1 MRIVELTNIQFDEF
15 AKFHPLNN
23 YCQTS
28 KYALVMSEYGYN
40 YEYIGFVDDFNN
52 IKAAS
57 LILTKRITSRTKYG
71 YAPKGFLINYYDQQL
86 LRDFLICLRRYY
98 KKRNFVFIKFNPEI
112 IIGETSKDR
121 NFQMNYNGNVRL
133 IDELKAI
140 NVKRRLELQ
149 EFDLMQPR
157 FNAYINLN
165 NYSLSKLNRNY
176 RKKIKHGINKGLS
189 LCLGGPKDIDIL
201 YGFIKDNTKRPISYY
216 RNIYNVFNRDNSIDL
231 VMVKVDYQKY
241 LENVRDMYEKEQIN
255 NDKWNMII
263 QTDPRRKNLNAK
275 MDSDKKLQGYKEEI
289 IKATQGLKKNKI
301 EYIAAALVIKHFNRV
316 SIFISGFSKE
326 HAHLNPNHFLYYSI
340 LERYKP
346 YFNFCDMNGVSG
358 NFTNTS
364 AYKGLNDF
372 KIKFN
377 PTIYE
382 FIGEFDLIVSDNIFK
397 KLIKTSFIE
406 DEFNKHKE

>member
-1 MRIVELTNIQFDEF
+1 MKIVELTNIQFDEF
-15 AKFHPLNN
+15 ARFHPLNN

-40 YEYIGFVDDFNN
+40 YEYIGYVDDNNN
-52 IKAAS
+52 IRAAS

-86 LRDFLICLRRYY
+86 LKDFLIALRRYY
-98 KKRNFVFIKFNPEI
+98 KKRNFIFIKFNPEI
-112 IIGETSKDR
+112 IIGETSKEK
-121 NFQMNYNGNVRL
+121 NFQINYNGNVRL
-133 IDELKAI
+133 IDELKSL

-149 EFDLMQPR
+149 EFDLMQPK

-165 NYSLSKLNRNY
+165 KYDFYDLNRNY
-176 RKKIKHGINKGLS
+176 RKKIKHCINKGLT
-189 LCLGGPKDIDIL
+189 LTIGGPKDIDIL
-201 YGFIKDNTKRPISYY
+201 YNFIKDDVKRPISYY

-241 LENVRDMYEKEQIN
+241 LESTRDNYTQEQLN
-255 NDKWNMII
+255 NDNWNMII
-263 QTDPRRKNLNAK
+263 QTDPRKKNLNAK
-275 MDSDKKLQGYKEEI
+275 MDSDKKLQGYKEEMI
-289 IKATQGLKKNKI
+289 RATQGLKKHKS

-316 SIFISGFSKE
+316 SIFMSGFSKA
-326 HAHLNPNHFLYYSI
+326 HANLNPNHFLYYSI

-346 YFNFCDMNGVSG
+346 YFNFCDMNGVTG
-358 NFTNTS
+358 NFTKSS
-364 AYKGLNDF
+364 AYAGLNDF

-382 FIGEFDLIVSDNIFK
+382 FIGEFDLIVSDRIFK

-406 DEFNKHKE
+406 DEFNKHK

>member
-1 MRIVELTNIQFDEF
+1 M
-15 AKFHPLNN
+15 
-23 YCQTS
+23 
-28 KYALVMSEYGYN
+28 
-40 YEYIGFVDDFNN
+40 
-52 IKAAS
+52 
-57 LILTKRITSRTKYG
+57 
-71 YAPKGFLINYYDQQL
+71 
-86 LRDFLICLRRYY
+86 
-98 KKRNFVFIKFNPEI
+98 
-112 IIGETSKDR
+112 
-121 NFQMNYNGNVRL
+121 
-133 IDELKAI
+133 
-140 NVKRRLELQ
+140 
-149 EFDLMQPR
+149 
-157 FNAYINLN
+157 
-165 NYSLSKLNRNY
+165 
-176 RKKIKHGINKGLS
+176 
-189 LCLGGPKDIDIL
+189 
-201 YGFIKDNTKRPISYY
+201 
-216 RNIYNVFNRDNSIDL
+216 
-231 VMVKVDYQKY
+231 MVKVDYQKY

-289 IKATQGLKKNKI
+289 IKATQGLKRNKI

-316 SIFISGFSKE
+316 SIFMSGFSKE